1 MAKVRSPN
9 YPTSDLGVA
18 LELIRPAF
26 KAENRNKMSRAV
38 LAKHMG
44 DSTLN
49 GRALTKL
56 GAVRAYG
63 LIEGSS
69 DDLRLSDDAVFVL
82 ASPDKVNVQYRDALE
97 RLALKPQLFQDIKK
111 QFPATLPSEH
121 NLSFWLV
128 QQHFTQEAAGKA
140 AKSFLTT
147 MRLVYPESVG
157 YNPPSEEPGE
167 AVPMPAQ
174 QPHILDRPAS
184 SILPP
189 AATSPMLQEV
199 FNLDEGP
206 VTLSF
211 PSALTEESYEELKAQ
226 LELFL
231 RRAQRR
237 ARQRLGEKVISEV
250 LADKKDK
257 AAN

>member
-9 YPTSDLGVA
+9 YPTADLGTA
-18 LELIRPAF
+18 LELMRPAF

-44 DSTLN
+44 HKTLN
-49 GRALTKL
+49 GQALTRL

-69 DDLRLSDDAVFVL
+69 DELCLSNDAVSVL
-82 ASPDKVNVQYRDALE
+82 ASPDKINGSYRNALA
-97 RLALKPQLFQDIKK
+97 RLALKPQLFQEIKK

-140 AKSFLTT
+140 ANSFLAT
-147 MRLVYPESVG
+147 MRLVNGGTED
-157 YNPPSEEPGE
+157 YNPPSDEEEPE
-167 AVPMPAQ
+167 MTPAPVTEIKPRMPA
-174 QPHILDRPAS
+174 
-184 SILPP
+184 PP
-189 AATSPMLQEV
+189 PSKGGMLQEV
-199 FNLDEGP
+199 FNLEEGP
-206 VTLSF
+206 VTLMF
-211 PSALTEESYEELKAQ
+211 PATLSSESYQDLADH
-226 LELFL
+226 LAIFL
-231 RRAQRR
+231 RKAKRR
-237 ARQRLGEKVISEV
+237 SE
-250 LADKKDK
+250 